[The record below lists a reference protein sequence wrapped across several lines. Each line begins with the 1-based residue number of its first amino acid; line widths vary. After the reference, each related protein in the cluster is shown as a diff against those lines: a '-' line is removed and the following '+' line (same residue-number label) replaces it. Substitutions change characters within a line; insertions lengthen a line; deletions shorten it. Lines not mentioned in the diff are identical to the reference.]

1 MKLKVS
7 PLKLWQLCE
16 FMNTARPLDLLECYH
31 ASNEAFR
38 DTLVNEF
45 NNTYCLYDADAQEV
59 YAIWGVDKEEIESVI
74 WMLCT
79 DKVEEKPITFLRY
92 CKKYI
97 EGLLDQHPLM
107 HNYVWLGNYL
117 HVKWLKWMGA
127 RFGEIITRNGEPFQY
142 FYFMKE

>member
-7 PLKLWQLCE
+7 PLKLWQLCQ
-16 FMNTARPLDLLECYH
+16 FIIIARPDDLLECYH
-31 ASNEAFR
+31 VTQESFE
-38 DTLVNEF
+38 DTLINDLS
-45 NNTYCLYDADAQEV
+45 NTYCLYDADGMDV

-79 DKVEEKPITFLRY
+79 KRVEENPVTFLRY
-92 CKKYI
+92 CRNYI
-97 EGLLDQHPLM
+97 KRLLDQYPLM
-107 HNYVWLGNYL
+107 HNYVWLGNDL

-127 RFGEIITRNGEPFQY
+127 KFGETIIINGEPFQY